1 MIAGVNVIAADDD
14 ETAQRQLHLTR
25 RARVRSLFRRG
36 GQRLT
41 DEEADEVLD
50 SPQAMYVDQMMTYTA
65 VGTPDVAKAFL
76 DDFAA
81 LAGDRRADGDPP
93 WRLDR
98 APIAI
103 ARVARQGR
111 RPDADLPKPG
121 GSAPASEWPQRSSSR
136 NADVA
141 APAPHMP
148 CTPAPGGVAAEQ
160 RKTPL
165 MPVA

>member
-50 SPQAMYVDQMMTYTA
+50 SSQAMYVDQMMTYTA
-65 VGTPDVAKAFL
+65 VGTPDVANAYL

-81 LAGDRRADGDPP
+81 LAGADELMVIHHGDSIEH
-93 WRLDR
+93 RLR
-98 APIAI
+98 SLELLAKA
-103 ARVARQGR
+103 
-111 RPDADLPKPG
+111 ADL
-121 GSAPASEWPQRSSSR
+121 
-136 NADVA
+136 
-141 APAPHMP
+141 
-148 CTPAPGGVAAEQ
+148 TPV
-160 RKTPL
+160 
-165 MPVA
+165 